1 MSSSEFTIVWD
12 TIHKSMI
19 DDRLVQLSIIEVLNI
34 TSMMIIQCHTVLV
47 TVTHFC
53 VKSCQGC
60 GILWL
65 QLIKYGG

>member
-47 TVTHFC
+47 TVTQLC
-53 VKSCQGC
+53 VKPCTR
-60 GILWL
+60 LWL
-65 QLIKYGG
+65 CVAAADEMW